1 MPTSLRIEIFAV
13 DLNATVRFY
22 VELLGF
28 GLVTDRRADPRPY
41 IAMQRDGVRIG
52 AVLWRD
58 AVAGPDRR
66 SETDFSSPRSP
77 RSSAAVDV
85 EPAMLARCRRPPTG
99 VEIVLEVDYL
109 HAERDRIRAAGWPID
124 EDIVRRP
131 WGLQDFRVLDPD
143 GYYLRFTHAAR

>member
-1 MPTSLRIEIFAV
+1 MPTSLRIEIFPA

-28 GLVTDRRADPRPY
+28 ALVTDRRADAHPY
-41 IAMQRDGVRIG
+41 LAMQRDAVRIG
-52 AVLWRD
+52 AFLWRD
-58 AVAGPDRR
+58 AVAVPY
-66 SETDFSSPRSP
+66 
-77 RSSAAVDV
+77 
-85 EPAMLARCRRPPTG
+85 RRPPTG

-124 EDIVRRP
+124 EDIIRRP
-131 WGLQDFRVLDPD
+131 WGLQDFRVVDPD